1 MMFTTINQTEFNALA
16 AQGYNRIPL
25 VLETFADLDTPLSL
39 YLKLANAPFS
49 YLLES
54 VQGGERFGRYSIIG
68 LPAKTRIVANGFK
81 VEVIQD
87 DKVLETH
94 ENTNALDFVKQFQA
108 RFKTPP
114 YEGLPRFTGGLAGY
128 FGYETI
134 RYIEKR
140 LANTQ
145 KPDAIAT
152 PDVLLMV
159 SEEIA
164 VVDNLSGKL
173 YFIVYANPSD
183 TNAYANA
190 TARLDALVAK
200 LRTTVEIPESLPMPT
215 SQAVS
220 EFGEEN
226 FKAAVKKAQAYILEG
241 DIMQVVLSQRMS
253 QDFDAPPLSLYRA
266 LRSLNPSPY
275 MFYYD
280 MGDHHVVGASPEI
293 LVRLDEGTVTSRPIA
308 GTRPRGKTRE
318 LDLALAEELLAD
330 PKERAEHVQLM
341 DLGRNDVGRVA
352 QTGTVTV
359 TDNMMIERYSHV
371 MHIVSNVEGKLKPN
385 LDAIDVLKATFPA
398 GTVSGAPKV
407 RAMEIIDELEP
418 TKRGIYAGAV
428 GYLGFDGDMDVAIA
442 IRTAVIKNK
451 KLYVQAGAGIV
462 ADSVPQSEWEETQN
476 KAKAVIRAAELV
488 QAGLDNP
495 IHPQGASPQNIS
507 AKADYSYVKGAK

>member
-1 MMFTTINQTEFNALA
+1 MFTTINQIEFNALS
-16 AQGYNRIPL
+16 QKGYNRIPL

-39 YLKLANAPFS
+39 YLKLANLPFS

-68 LPAKTRIVANGFK
+68 LPAKTRIVAHGFTVQVLHENK
-81 VEVIQD
+81 VI
-87 DKVLETH
+87 ETH
-94 ENTNALDFVKQFQA
+94 ENTNALDFVKSFQA

-140 LANTQ
+140 LSETS
-145 KPDAIAT
+145 KPDALGV

-164 VVDNLSGKL
+164 VIDNLSGKL
-173 YFIVYANPSD
+173 YFIVYANPAD
-183 TNAYANA
+183 ANAYENA
-190 TARLDALVAK
+190 HQRLNDLVQM
-200 LRTTVEIPESLPMPT
+200 LRKTVAIPESLPVPKT
-215 SQAVS
+215 QASS

-226 FKAAVKKAQAYILEG
+226 FKAAVKKSQRYILEG
-241 DIMQVVLSQRMS
+241 DIMQVVISQRMS
-253 QDFDAPPLSLYRA
+253 QKFTAPPLSLYRA

-293 LVRLDEGTVTSRPIA
+293 LVRLDDGVVTSRPIA

-318 LDLALAEELLAD
+318 QDLALADELLAD

-352 QTGTVTV
+352 QIGTVKV

-371 MHIVSNVEGKLKPN
+371 MHIVSNVEGKLKPG

-428 GYLGFDGDMDVAIA
+428 GYLGFNGDMDVAIA
-442 IRTAVIKNK
+442 IRTGVIKDNM
-451 KLYVQAGAGIV
+451 LYVQAGAGIV
-462 ADSVPQSEWEETQN
+462 ADSIPQSEWDETQN
-476 KAKAVIRAAELV
+476 KAKAVLRAAELV
-488 QAGLDNP
+488 QEGLD
-495 IHPQGASPQNIS
+495 S
-507 AKADYSYVKGAK
+507 KAGN